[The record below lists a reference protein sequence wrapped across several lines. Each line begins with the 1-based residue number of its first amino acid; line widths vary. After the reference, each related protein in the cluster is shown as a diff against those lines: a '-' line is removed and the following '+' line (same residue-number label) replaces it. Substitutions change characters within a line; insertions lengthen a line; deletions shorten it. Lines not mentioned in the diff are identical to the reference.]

1 MFYGTI
7 IRNAMEGIY
16 LDEYAIIEL
25 IVLVLLIF
33 LSGFFS
39 SAETAFTSVS
49 KIRMH
54 SLAEEGNRGARLV
67 DKILDKKSKM
77 LSAILIGNNIVNLTA
92 SSLATI
98 FAMRIASNFS
108 VGINLLVGIVTA
120 ILTVTII
127 IGGEIIPKNW
137 AMTYCEKIS
146 IAYSGVIIALMAI
159 LTPVIFI
166 VDLVSK
172 AVLKILKA
180 DSAHREAMTE
190 TELKTYV
197 DVSHV
202 DGVIETEEREM
213 ILNVFEF
220 SDSEAKDVM
229 IPRVNMVTVKVS
241 DTYDEVLDTFK
252 ESMYTRL
259 PVYEEDKD
267 GLSDNFLGIINI
279 KDFIFCDDKE
289 KFVVRDYIRTCIFTH
304 EHKKTSDLLEEM
316 KESGTSI
323 SFVLNEYG
331 DTVGMIT
338 LEDLLEEIVGEIRDE
353 YDADEEE
360 LLEKVDDNTYV
371 VDGTMNLDDLNDLLQ
386 TDIKSEDYD
395 SVGGIIIEK
404 LDRLPEND
412 EEVVLDNG
420 ITLKVIE
427 MDQNRIENVQII
439 LPEKDDDKAD
449 GEAEESSENNE

>member
-1 MFYGTI
+1 
-7 IRNAMEGIY
+7 

-49 KIRMH
+49 KIRIH
-54 SLAEEGNRGARLV
+54 SLAEEGNKTAKLV
-67 DKILDKKSKM
+67 DKILEKKSKM

-92 SSLATI
+92 SALATV
-98 FAMRIASNFS
+98 FAMRVNLW
-108 VGINLLVGIVTA
+108 VGLMTV
-120 ILTVTII
+120 ILTIIII

-146 IAYSGVIIALMAI
+146 MLYSGIVYALMI
-159 LTPVIFI
+159 VLTPVIFI
-166 VDLVSK
+166 VDSVSRG
-172 AVLKILKA
+172 VLKIFKA
-180 DSAHREAMTE
+180 DNSYHEAMTE

-197 DVSHV
+197 DVSHE

-259 PVYEEDKD
+259 PVVEEDKD
-267 GLSDNFLGIINI
+267 GMQDNFLGIINI

-289 KFVVRDYIRTCIFTH
+289 KFVVRDYIRDCIFTH

-316 KESGTSI
+316 KDGGNNI

-353 YDADEEE
+353 YDADEED

-371 VDGTMNLDDLNDLLQ
+371 VDATMNLDDLNDLLE
-386 TDIKSEDYD
+386 TDIESEDYD

-420 ITLKVIE
+420 ITLKVVG

-439 LPEKDDDKAD
+439 LPE
-449 GEAEESSENNE
+449 SSEEAADDEDKKED

>member
-1 MFYGTI
+1 M
-7 IRNAMEGIY
+7 
-16 LDEYAIIEL
+16 DEYAIIEL

-49 KIRMH
+49 KIRIH
-54 SLAEEGNRGARLV
+54 SLAEDGNKAAKLV

-92 SSLATI
+92 SSLATV
-98 FAMRIASNFS
+98 FAMKISLW
-108 VGINLLVGIVTA
+108 VGLMTV
-120 ILTVTII
+120 ILTVII
-127 IGGEIIPKNW
+127 IICGEIVPKNW
-137 AMTYCEKIS
+137 AMTYSEKI
-146 IAYSGVIIALMAI
+146 AMTYSGLVYSLMII

-166 VDLVSK
+166 VDNVSK
-172 AVLKILKA
+172 LFLKLFRA
-180 DSAHREAMTE
+180 DSSYHETMTE

-197 DVSHV
+197 DVSHE
-202 DGVIETEEREM
+202 DGIIETEEREM

-229 IPRVNMVTVKVS
+229 IPRVNMITVKVS
-241 DTYDEVLDTFK
+241 DTYEEVLDTFK

-259 PVYEEDKD
+259 PVYEEDKE
-267 GLSDNFLGIINI
+267 GNSDNFLGIINI
-279 KDFIFCDDKE
+279 KDFLFCDDKD
-289 KFVVRDYIRTCIFTH
+289 KFVVRDYIRDCIFTH

-316 KESGTSI
+316 KDGGSNI

-353 YDADEEE
+353 YDEDEED

-371 VDGTMNLDDLNDLLQ
+371 VDATMNLDDLNDLLE

-420 ITLKVIE
+420 ITLKVVGME
-427 MDQNRIENVQII
+427 QNRIENVQII
-439 LPEKDDDKAD
+439 LPENTEEVLEDSDKD
-449 GEAEESSENNE
+449 N

>member
-1 MFYGTI
+1 M
-7 IRNAMEGIY
+7 
-16 LDEYAIIEL
+16 DEYAIIEL

-49 KIRMH
+49 KIRIH
-54 SLAEEGNRGARLV
+54 SLAEDGNKVAKLV

-92 SSLATI
+92 SSLATV
-98 FAMRIASNFS
+98 FAMKISLW
-108 VGINLLVGIVTA
+108 VGLMTV
-120 ILTVTII
+120 ILTVII
-127 IGGEIIPKNW
+127 IICGEIVPKNW
-137 AMTYCEKIS
+137 AMTYSEKIAM
-146 IAYSGVIIALMAI
+146 AYSGLVYSLMII

-166 VDLVSK
+166 VDNVSK
-172 AVLKILKA
+172 LFLKLFRA
-180 DSAHREAMTE
+180 DSSYHETMTE

-197 DVSHV
+197 DVSHE
-202 DGVIETEEREM
+202 DGIIETEEREM

-229 IPRVNMVTVKVS
+229 IPRVNMITVKVS
-241 DTYDEVLDTFK
+241 DTYEEVLDTFK

-259 PVYEEDKD
+259 PVYEEDKE
-267 GLSDNFLGIINI
+267 GNSDNFLGIINI
-279 KDFIFCDDKE
+279 KDFLFCDDKD
-289 KFVVRDYIRTCIFTH
+289 KFVVRDYIRDCIFTH

-316 KESGTSI
+316 KDGGSNI

-353 YDADEEE
+353 YDEDEED

-371 VDGTMNLDDLNDLLQ
+371 VDATMNLDDLNDLLE

-420 ITLKVIE
+420 ITLKVVGME
-427 MDQNRIENVQII
+427 QNRIENVQII
-439 LPEKDDDKAD
+439 LPENTEEALEDSDKD
-449 GEAEESSENNE
+449 N

>member
-1 MFYGTI
+1 
-7 IRNAMEGIY
+7 
-16 LDEYAIIEL
+16 LDEYALLEL
-25 IVLVLLIF
+25 IVLVLLVF

-54 SLAEEGNRGARLV
+54 SLAEEGKKGARLV
-67 DKILDKKSKM
+67 DKILDNKSKM

-92 SSLATI
+92 SSLATVL
-98 FAMRIASNFS
+98 AMRINLW
-108 VGINLLVGIVTA
+108 VGLMTA
-120 ILTVTII
+120 ILTVVII
-127 IGGEIIPKNW
+127 ICGEIIPKNW
-137 AMTYCEKIS
+137 AMTHCEKIS
-146 IAYSGVIIALMAI
+146 IAYSGVVYFLMI
-159 LTPVIFI
+159 VLTPIIFI
-166 VDLVSK
+166 VELVSK
-172 AVLKILKA
+172 GILKLFKV
-180 DSAHREAMTE
+180 DSSYHETMTE

-197 DVSHV
+197 DVSHE

-229 IPRVNMVTVKVS
+229 IPRVNMITVKVS
-241 DTYDEVLDTFK
+241 DTYEEVLDTFK

-259 PVYEEDKD
+259 PVFEEDKD
-267 GLSDNFLGIINI
+267 DMQDNFLGIINV
-279 KDFIFCDDKE
+279 KDFLFCEDKE
-289 KFVVRDYIRTCIFTH
+289 KFVVRDYIRDCIFTH

-316 KESGTSI
+316 KESGTNI

-353 YDADEEE
+353 YDDDEEDI
-360 LLEKVDDNTYV
+360 LEKVDDNTYMI
-371 VDGTMNLDDLNDLLQ
+371 DATTNLDDLNDMLG
-386 TDIKSEDYD
+386 TNIVSEDYD

-404 LDRLPEND
+404 LDRLPEEG

-420 ITLKVIE
+420 ITLRVTE
-427 MDQNRIENVQII
+427 MDQNRIENVQIL
-439 LPEKDDDKAD
+439 LPDKE
-449 GEAEESSENNE
+449 GEESDDASKTNSETEDN